1 MNMKRSAELYMRDI
15 LQYMERAEGHI
26 DALDFKEFRRDNRT
40 CDAVIRCI
48 EVIGE
53 ATKNIP
59 DEIRNKYP
67 SIPWRDMAGMRD
79 KIIHGYFVVDFETI
93 WLVVKEEIPKLKPMI
108 SRVLEDLE

>member
-1 MNMKRSAELYMRDI
+1 MSRNTALYIKDI
-15 LQYMERAEGHI
+15 LKHMDRAQNYTTGH
-26 DALDFKEFRRDNRT
+26 DLKSFRSNDMV

-59 DEIRNKYP
+59 TDIRDKYQ

-79 KIIHGYFVVDFETI
+79 KVIHGYYLVD
-93 WLVVKEEIPKLKPMI
+93 LVSVCLNVRPKGLKKWTN
-108 SRVLEDLE
+108 

>member
-1 MNMKRSAELYMRDI
+1 MSRNTSLYIKDI
-15 LQYMERAEGHI
+15 LEHMDRAQKYTTGH
-26 DALDFKEFRRDNRT
+26 DLRSFSSDDMV

-59 DEIRNKYP
+59 TDIRDKYQ

-79 KIIHGYFVVDFETI
+79 KVIHGYYLVDLEMV
-93 WLVVKEEIPKLKPMI
+93 WLVVTEDIPMLMPKIKKTI
-108 SRVLEDLE
+108 EDIEQ